1 MQKYLVFIIQGYAQ
15 RMDDGSLTD
24 TCELQLIDTTV
35 DGAMKRAEEIIK
47 KPFYRLSM
55 VVEKYVEQK

>member
-1 MQKYLVFIIQGYAQ
+1 
-15 RMDDGSLTD
+15 MDDGSLTD